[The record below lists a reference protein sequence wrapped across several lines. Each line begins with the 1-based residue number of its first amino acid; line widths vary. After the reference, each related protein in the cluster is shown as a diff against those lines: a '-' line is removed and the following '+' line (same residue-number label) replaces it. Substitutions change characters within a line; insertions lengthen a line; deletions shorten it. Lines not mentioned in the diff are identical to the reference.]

1 MAGLARPVC
10 ALRLDASEMEALGI
24 DPEVP
29 EFDSTDDYA
38 AYRED

>member
-1 MAGLARPVC
+1 
-10 ALRLDASEMEALGI
+10 MEALGI